1 MSGSAYERSAVT
13 VLGVGVVVR
22 NGEAWLLGLRK
33 SAWGRDTW
41 AFPGGKVD
49 PAEDPLAAAARELN
63 EETGLD
69 ATQAQA
75 AGWASGWLE
84 ANRVRHVTLF
94 VEARAEG
101 TPVVTE
107 PDKCERWAWFTR
119 DALPANLFEPT
130 RLYFDQLDGAHA
142 EAGIKAN

>member
-1 MSGSAYERSAVT
+1 MSQAMNTPVT

-22 NGEAWLLGLRK
+22 DGAAWLLGLRK

-49 PAEDPLAAAARELN
+49 PGEDPLAAAARELH
-63 EETGLD
+63 EETSLELT
-69 ATQAQA
+69 AARA

-84 ANRVRHVTLF
+84 PGRVRHVTLF
-94 VEARAEG
+94 VEASATG

-107 PDKCERWAWFTR
+107 PDKCERWAWFTK
-119 DALPANLFEPT
+119 DTLPANLFEPT
-130 RLYFDQLDGAHA
+130 RLYFEQR
-142 EAGIKAN
+142 EASA

>member
-1 MSGSAYERSAVT
+1 MSAGPQRANAGSAAVT

-33 SAWGRDTW
+33 SAWGRGTW

-49 PAEDPLAAAARELN
+49 PGEDPLAAAARELR

-69 ATQAQA
+69 LTQARA

-84 ANRVRHVTLF
+84 ADRVRHVTVF
-94 VEARAEG
+94 VEASAEG
-101 TPVVTE
+101 TPSVTE

-119 DALPANLFEPT
+119 DALPTPLFEPT
-130 RLYFDQLDGAHA
+130 RLYFESRAA
-142 EAGIKAN
+142 

>member
-1 MSGSAYERSAVT
+1 MSDSAGMNAAVT

-22 NGEAWLLGLRK
+22 NGPAWLLGLRK
-33 SAWGRDTW
+33 GAWGRGTW
-41 AFPGGKVD
+41 GFPGGKIE
-49 PAEDPLAAAARELN
+49 PGEDPLAAAARELN
-63 EETGLD
+63 EETGLE

-84 ANRVRHVTLF
+84 AGGVRHVTLF

-101 TPVVTE
+101 TPVVAE

-130 RLYFDQLDGAHA
+130 RLYFDALAQPRLERPGLT
-142 EAGIKAN
+142 